1 MAIITISRGTFSGG
15 QKLAECIAAKLGY
28 RCISREVLVA
38 TAQEF
43 GVSEEKLLEALTK
56 KPWLLERLTRA
67 RDRYLAYIR
76 ATLLKE
82 VKDEDVVYHGLA
94 GHLLLKDVPHV
105 FRIKVIANMEFRVK
119 NAMERNNLSRE
130 EALQY
135 IREVD
140 EGRARWTRFIYDVD
154 WNDPN
159 LYDLVVN
166 LDQIA
171 IESACEVVCHLSNME
186 GYQRSDLSKKIITDM
201 VLATHLRALI
211 AADKGISDRGVEV
224 VADGGVV
231 TISGTVESIAEAD
244 RIRTI
249 VRMEPG
255 VEEIDSRLRVRLPVW
270 LVGSV

>member
-28 RCISREVLVA
+28 RCISREVLVE
-38 TAQEF
+38 TAKEF
-43 GVSEEKLLEALTK
+43 DVSEEKLLEALTK

-82 VKDEDVVYHGLA
+82 VKDENVVYHGLA

-105 FRIKVIANMEFRVK
+105 FRIKVIANIEFRVK

-130 EALQY
+130 EALRY
-135 IREVD
+135 IQEVD

-171 IESACEVVCHLSNME
+171 IESACDVVCHLSNME

-211 AADKGISDRGVEV
+211 AADNNISDRGVEV

-255 VEEIDSRLRVRLPVW
+255 VKEIDSKLRVRLPVW

>member
-15 QKLAECIAAKLGY
+15 QRLGECIAAKLGY
-28 RCISREVLVA
+28 RCISREVLVE
-38 TAQEF
+38 TAKEF
-43 GVSEEKLLEALTK
+43 EVSEDKLLEALTK

-67 RDRYLAYIR
+67 RSRYLAYIR

-82 VKDEDVVYHGLA
+82 VKDENVVYHGLA

-119 NAMERNNLSRE
+119 NAMERNNFSRE
-130 EALQY
+130 EALRY
-135 IREVD
+135 IQQVD
-140 EGRARWTRFIYDVD
+140 EGRALWTRFIYNVD

-166 LDQIA
+166 LDQIE
-171 IESACEVVCHLSNME
+171 IQSACDVVCQLSNME
-186 GYQRSDLSKKIITDM
+186 GYRRSDLSRKIINDM
-201 VLATHLRALI
+201 VLASHLRALI
-211 AADKGISDRGVEV
+211 AADKGISDREVEV

-249 VRMEPG
+249 VRASPG
-255 VEEIDSRLRVRLPVW
+255 VEDINSKLRIRLPVW

>member
-28 RCISREVLVA
+28 RCISREVLVE
-38 TAQEF
+38 TAKEF
-43 GVSEEKLLEALTK
+43 DVSEEKLLEALTK

-82 VKDEDVVYHGLA
+82 VKDENVVYHGYA
-94 GHLLLKDVPHV
+94 GHLLLKDAPHV
-105 FRIKVIANMEFRVK
+105 FRIKVIANMEFRIK

-171 IESACEVVCHLSNME
+171 IESACEVVCHLSGME
-186 GYQRSDLSKKIITDM
+186 GYQRSDLSRKVIADM
-201 VLATHLRALI
+201 VLASHLKALI
-211 AADKGISDRGVEV
+211 AADSNISDRRVEV

-231 TISGTVESIAEAD
+231 TVSGTVESIAEAD
-244 RIRTI
+244 RIRNI

-255 VEEIDSRLRVRLPVW
+255 VAEIDSRLRVRLPVW
-270 LVGSV
+270 LVGGV

>member
-28 RCISREVLVA
+28 RCISREVLVE
-38 TAQEF
+38 TAKEF
-43 GVSEEKLLEALTK
+43 EVSEEKLLEALTK

-67 RDRYLAYIR
+67 RARYLAYIR

-82 VKDEDVVYHGLA
+82 VKDENVVYHGLA

-119 NAMERNNLSRE
+119 NAMERNNLGRE
-130 EALQY
+130 EALRY
-135 IREVD
+135 IQEVD

-166 LDQIA
+166 LDQIT
-171 IESACEVVCHLSNME
+171 IESACDVVCHLTDME
-186 GYQRSDLSKKIITDM
+186 GYRKSELSKKIINDM
-201 VLATHLRALI
+201 VLASHLRALI
-211 AADKGISDRGVEV
+211 ASDKGISDREVEV
-224 VADGGVV
+224 VSDGGVV

-249 VRMEPG
+249 VRMAPE
-255 VEEIDSRLRVRLPVW
+255 VEEINSKLRVRLPVW

>member
-28 RCISREVLVA
+28 RCISREVLVE
-38 TAQEF
+38 TAKEF
-43 GVSEEKLLEALTK
+43 DVSEEKLLEALTK

-82 VKDEDVVYHGLA
+82 VKDENVVYHGYA

-105 FRIKVIANMEFRVK
+105 FRIKVIANMEFRIK

-171 IESACEVVCHLSNME
+171 IESACEVVCHLSGME
-186 GYQRSDLSKKIITDM
+186 GYQRSDLSRKVIADM
-201 VLATHLRALI
+201 VLASHLKALI
-211 AADKGISDRGVEV
+211 AADSNISDRRVEV

-231 TISGTVESIAEAD
+231 TVSGTVESIAEAD
-244 RIRTI
+244 RIRNI

-255 VEEIDSRLRVRLPVW
+255 VAEIDSRLRVRLPVW
-270 LVGSV
+270 LVGGV

>member
-15 QKLAECIAAKLGY
+15 QRLAECIAAKLGY
-28 RCISREVLVA
+28 RCISREVLVE
-38 TAQEF
+38 TAKEF
-43 GVSEEKLLEALTK
+43 DVSEEKLLEALTK

-82 VKDEDVVYHGLA
+82 AKDENVVYHGLA

-119 NAMERNNLSRE
+119 NAMERNKLNRE
-130 EALQY
+130 EALRY

-166 LDQIA
+166 LDQIT
-171 IESACEVVCHLSNME
+171 IESACDVVCHLSSME

-201 VLATHLRALI
+201 VLAAHLRALI
-211 AADKGISDRGVEV
+211 AADNNISDRGVEV
-224 VADGGVV
+224 LADGGAV

-255 VEEIDSRLRVRLPVW
+255 VEEIDSKLRVRLPVW

>member
-28 RCISREVLVA
+28 RCISREVLVE
-38 TAQEF
+38 TAKEF
-43 GVSEEKLLEALTK
+43 DVSEEKLLEALTK

-67 RDRYLAYIR
+67 RDHYLAYIR

-82 VKDEDVVYHGLA
+82 AKDENVVYHGLA

-105 FRIKVIANMEFRVK
+105 FRIKVIANMEFRIK
-119 NAMERNNLSRE
+119 NAMERNNFSRE
-130 EALQY
+130 EALRY

-166 LDQIA
+166 LDQIT
-171 IESACEVVCHLSNME
+171 IESACEVVCHLSSME

-201 VLATHLRALI
+201 VLAAHLKALI
-211 AADKGISDRGVEV
+211 AADNNISDRGVEV

-255 VEEIDSRLRVRLPVW
+255 VEEIDSKLRVRLPVW

>member
-28 RCISREVLVA
+28 RCISREVLVE

-43 GVSEEKLLEALTK
+43 GVSEDKLLEALTK

-82 VKDEDVVYHGLA
+82 VRDENVVYHGLA

-119 NAMERNNLSRE
+119 NAMERNNFSRE

-166 LDQIA
+166 LDQIT
-171 IESACEVVCHLSNME
+171 IESACEVVCHLSSME
-186 GYQRSDLSKKIITDM
+186 GYQRSDLSKKIIADM

-211 AADKGISDRGVEV
+211 AADNNISDRGVEV
-224 VADGGVV
+224 AADAGVV
-231 TISGTVESIAEAD
+231 TVSGTVESIAEAD
-244 RIRTI
+244 RIRNI

-255 VEEIDSRLRVRLPVW
+255 VAEIDSKLRVRLPVW
-270 LVGSV
+270 LVGGV

>member
-28 RCISREVLVA
+28 RCISREVLVE
-38 TAQEF
+38 TAKEF
-43 GVSEEKLLEALTK
+43 DVSEEKLLEALTK

-82 VKDEDVVYHGLA
+82 VKDENVVYHGLA

-105 FRIKVIANMEFRVK
+105 FRIKVIANIEFRVR

-130 EALQY
+130 EALRY
-135 IREVD
+135 IRDVD

-171 IESACEVVCHLSNME
+171 IESACDVVCHLANME
-186 GYQRSDLSKKIITDM
+186 GYQRSDLSKKIINDM

-211 AADKGISDRGVEV
+211 AADRGISDREVEV

-255 VEEIDSRLRVRLPVW
+255 VAEIDSKLRVRLPVW